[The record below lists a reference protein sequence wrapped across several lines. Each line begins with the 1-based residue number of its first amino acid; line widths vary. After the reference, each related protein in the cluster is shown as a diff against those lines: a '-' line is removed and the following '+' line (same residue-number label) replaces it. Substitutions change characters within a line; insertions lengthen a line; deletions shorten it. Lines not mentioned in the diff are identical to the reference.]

1 MLVLTRKKDEQLVIG
16 RGEEAILV
24 RILKVGQSR
33 VLVGITAPG
42 SVAIHREILVE
53 SDDLS
58 SEIEGRDP

>member
-16 RGEEAILV
+16 LGEETVLV
-24 RILKVGQSR
+24 RILKVAGNR

-53 SDDLS
+53 PKDVQ
-58 SEIEGRDP
+58 SELEDHGP